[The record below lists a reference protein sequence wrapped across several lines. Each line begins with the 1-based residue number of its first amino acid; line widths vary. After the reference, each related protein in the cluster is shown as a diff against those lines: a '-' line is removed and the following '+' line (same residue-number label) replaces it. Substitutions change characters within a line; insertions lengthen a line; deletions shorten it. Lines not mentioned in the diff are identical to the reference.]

1 MRPNLRSSNL
11 IVALSGCI
19 GRDADVVGAGVETTG
34 VSGAQYQIMVEA
46 KDKNFSSWYAANE
59 TTIKEKTALFLAAFE

>member
-19 GRDADVVGAGVETTG
+19 GRDADFVGAGVETTG
-34 VSGAQYQIMVEA
+34 VSGALPIS
-46 KDKNFSSWYAANE
+46 FSRLSEISDAISCALSLCGLGCGAACGRPP
-59 TTIKEKTALFLAAFE
+59 